1 MMVPTRWRK
10 LFRDFDAIQGRI
22 MMAVAAIALG
32 ILAVSLIGTA
42 YTVLTREV
50 SRNYLATNPASAII
64 DFGAVDPKV
73 VEAIRGNPAIS
84 AVEATSI
91 VTARIE
97 LHRDEWV
104 PLLLF
109 VIPDFGEMHINKI
122 TPQAGEWPPPMGTIL
137 MERVALKFLGRSL
150 GDKVEVQMPSGR
162 TTSVTVSGSV
172 HDPAL
177 APAWQEQMAYGY
189 VTPETF
195 AAMGGNPVPELLKV
209 VVKDAI
215 HDQGKVDATV
225 TSLAAVLTKEG
236 HSIHQIQVPPTGKHP
251 HQGQMTAVLT
261 LFLIFAL
268 LALVLASVLVA
279 SIIDGLLAQQVRQI
293 AVMKAIGARWR
304 QIAGLYL
311 TGVLAIASVATVI
324 GLPLGIVGGRGFSNV
339 IAALLNF
346 DIQSYSIPLTLV
358 AGLVTGGVAIP
369 LAFAFVPIDRAAR
382 LTVREAI
389 SDFGVSSAPG
399 RDWIDGLLARIGG
412 IDRTLLLSIRNAFRQ
427 RGRLVLTLVLL
438 ASAGGMFIAST
449 SVQTAWDYFVA
460 SSAKDRDYDL
470 ELQLDR
476 YGAITDLTTLVSNVP
491 GVSKAEPW
499 SVTSAAIARPDGLTV
514 VRTYPDGGHASL
526 DFRAAPTPE
535 NLAHLVLLQGS
546 LPSDG
551 QDNALVVNQG
561 AWNQLG
567 RPDIGDSVALTVAG
581 RTATYRLAAVVRQIV
596 TLPSAYVSEAAYQSA
611 TGTKNETNTI
621 RIVADDHGAAA
632 VDLLSKKIEATLS
645 GASIHVVKSITE
657 ARMDMDSAVGGHVKI
672 LVVSLIAMSVLMAI
686 VGLLGL
692 ASAQGISVAE
702 RTREFGIMRT
712 IGGTNGVII
721 RNIVSEGLFIGLLSF
736 IIAILLSLPL
746 TMGIGRL
753 VGTMSFGLPLPL
765 MLSHSGLSIW
775 LAILIVGSTAASL
788 VPAFRAA
795 RLTIRETLAYI

>member
-10 LFRDFDAIQGRI
+10 LLRDFDAIQGRI
-22 MMAVAAIALG
+22 IMAIAAIALG
-32 ILAVSLIGTA
+32 IFAVSLIGTA
-42 YTVLTREV
+42 YMVLTREV

-64 DFGAVDPKV
+64 DFGSVAPEVA
-73 VEAIRGNPAIS
+73 EAIRENPAIS
-84 AVEATSI
+84 DVEATSI

-97 LHRDEWV
+97 LRPDEWV

-109 VIPDFGEMHINKI
+109 VIPDFSELRINKV
-122 TPQAGEWPPPMGTIL
+122 TPQTGDWPPRQGSML
-137 MERVALKFLGRSL
+137 VEREALKFLGRSL
-150 GDKVEVQMPSGR
+150 GDKVEVQMPSGQ
-162 TTSVTVSGSV
+162 TTSVAISGSV

-209 VVKDAI
+209 VVKDAV
-215 HDQGKVDATV
+215 HDQAKVDATV
-225 TSLAAVLTKEG
+225 TSLAAELTREG

-251 HQGQMTAVLT
+251 HQGQMTAVLSM
-261 LFLIFAL
+261 FLIFAL
-268 LALVLASVLVA
+268 LALVLAAVLVA
-279 SIIDGLLAQQVRQI
+279 SIIDGLLAQQIRQI
-293 AVMKAIGARWR
+293 AVMKAIGARRR

-311 TGVLAIASVATVI
+311 TGVLTIASVAAVI
-324 GLPLGIVGGRGFSNV
+324 GLPLGIVGGRGFADV

-346 DIQSYSIPLTLV
+346 DIQSYSIPLPLI
-358 AGLVTGGVAIP
+358 AGLAIGGLGIP
-369 LAFAFVPIDRAAR
+369 LVFAFVPINRAAR

-399 RDWIDGLLARIGG
+399 RDWIDGLLSKIRG

-427 RGRLVLTLVLL
+427 RGRLVLTLGLL

-449 SVQTAWDYFVA
+449 SVQTAWDSFVA
-460 SSAKDRDYDL
+460 ASAHDRVYDL

-476 YGAITDLTTLVSNVP
+476 YGAIPDLMTLVSTVP
-491 GVSKAEPW
+491 GVAKVEPW

-526 DFRAAPTPE
+526 DFRAMPTPTS
-535 NLAHLVLLQGS
+535 LAHLVLLQGK
-546 LPSDG
+546 LPLEG
-551 QDNALVVNQG
+551 QDDALVVNQG
-561 AWNQLG
+561 AWNQFG
-567 RPDIGDSVALTVAG
+567 QPDIGDDVALTVAG
-581 RTATYRLAAVVRQIV
+581 RASTYRLAAVVRQIV
-596 TLPSAYVSEAAYQSA
+596 TLPSAYVSAGAYQSA
-611 TGTKNETNTI
+611 TGTSGETNAI
-621 RIVADDHGAAA
+621 RIVAEDHSAAA
-632 VDLLSKKIEATLS
+632 IDLLSKTIETALS

-657 ARMDMDSAVGGHVKI
+657 ARMDSAVGGHVKI
-672 LVVSLIAMSVLMAI
+672 LVVSLIAMSILMAV

-736 IIAILLSLPL
+736 AMAVLLSLPL

-753 VGTMSFGLPLPL
+753 AGTMSFGLPLPL

-775 LAILIVGSTAASL
+775 LAILVAGSAAASL

-795 RLTIRETLAYI
+795 HLTIRETLAYI